1 MSQGHDL
8 PDLSSLSDD
17 HLGALV
23 QALHEARFQSD
34 SLNTAFSPL
43 VVDLHAGAL
52 EEQQRRDSRP
62 DSAEQ
67 WDVSEEDVAGMVAAG
82 RHDGCGT

>member
-1 MSQGHDL
+1 MSQGQDL
-8 PDLSSLSDD
+8 PDFSSLSDD

-23 QALHEARFQSD
+23 RALHEARFESD

-67 WDVSEEDVAGMVAAG
+67 WDVSDEP
-82 RHDGCGT
+82 